1 MENQQRRNDNKAL
14 TTGTSCTTVLLLLL
28 AGVMPHQSS
37 ITTFAFSVQ
46 RMNMRT
52 VAAPAPAR
60 RSCSRLHLSREEYL
74 TPHFETSTTA
84 TMRSYDFDFERIV
97 ECAQVGEC
105 PVDEMTQMLEELTRL
120 DEKEGGGGGVL
131 SSSAG
136 MAALEVAESEEARNA
151 VLHALHSQVEL
162 AKART
167 ELKEAGLVEQ
177 QRQNQ
182 HQQQPELQPPSEQ
195 RDIHDLMRLMR
206 DIAEHEE
213 V

>member
-1 MENQQRRNDNKAL
+1 MENQQRRNNSKAP
-14 TTGTSCTTVLLLLL
+14 TGTSCTTVLLLLL
-28 AGVMPHQSS
+28 AGVMPQSS
-37 ITTFAFSVQ
+37 IMTFAFSVQ
-46 RMNMRT
+46 PMSM
-52 VAAPAPAR
+52 AAAAPAR

-74 TPHFETSTTA
+74 TPHFETSTTMA

-105 PVDEMTQMLEELTRL
+105 PVDEMAQMLEELKRL
-120 DEKEGGGGGVL
+120 DEKEGGGGGGV
-131 SSSAG
+131 SNSAG
-136 MAALEVAESEEARNA
+136 IAALEVAESEEARNA

-162 AKART
+162 AKAKT

-182 HQQQPELQPPSEQ
+182 QQQQQPELQPPSEQ